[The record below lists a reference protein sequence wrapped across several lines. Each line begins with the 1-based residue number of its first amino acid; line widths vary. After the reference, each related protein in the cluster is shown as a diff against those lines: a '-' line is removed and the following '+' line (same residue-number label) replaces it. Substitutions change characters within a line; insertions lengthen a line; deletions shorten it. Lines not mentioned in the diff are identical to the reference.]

1 MADKSTVQVTFK
13 VNADGS
19 LQQVGKAADK
29 TAKSMDKATT
39 STTNYNRAARGVANL
54 QQNQTKAFAATA
66 RGTSG
71 LVAAYATLMA
81 HVFALTAA
89 FGALQRASALVQLEQ
104 GLIAVGNAA
113 GQNLPY
119 VARELQAIT
128 GHAVTLQEAMEGT
141 ALAMSAGFGINQLKE
156 LTKVARGA
164 SIALGRNMGDAL
176 TRLVKGTAK
185 LEPEILDELGI
196 MVRLDKASQDYAA
209 SLGKTITQLTRF
221 EKQQAFLNATIDQ
234 GQKKFSVVIDSIDP
248 DPYSQLSSAFQDLVK
263 DMTTLMNKG
272 LIPVIKFLSSSKF
285 AMTGAIILF
294 ASSITKMLLPALGEM
309 SAANRTA
316 AAVASQSATNAAG
329 KMEKK
334 YLGAVRKVK
343 GAFKTVPASVKA
355 VEAQFV
361 SGGLSVQQYKVHLNN
376 LKKSEK
382 LRSVALKRYSG
393 EQYIQKKRELNDIR
407 LLIAETQKLL
417 VVESQRGGA
426 GAGVKSARQVGRMAK
441 RQSIY
446 QDKIGESSLFGGL
459 AVAAK
464 GSKAQF
470 KEIGKGGKG
479 LKKLTLGFSAA
490 TKSAGLFGS
499 ALLRFVPIIGWAFT
513 AFSLLSPLLGGMFKQ
528 GAVAKAANEVTDSFD
543 SFYRVAAQLNTE
555 LEKTE
560 SIMDRENKMLAVRVG
575 LLQQVSAGVSKIF
588 EADEKQR
595 EEELAKALKATN
607 AARANAE
614 RKTSGHAGRN
624 AKEGAI
630 AAEKAYQ
637 EALKASTK
645 VGSDAA
651 GATIDQAIAMIKASG
666 NTKVF
671 TNELEKLE
679 VLRNKYKDKDVD
691 KKQFLDEVDAITE
704 PARKLKAEQES
715 AAEATIK
722 LEQSVKSFTEK
733 AKGQFGEL
741 FVNTNT
747 LYNSL
752 VNIEKAVTSGTATKD
767 FIPITPEQI
776 KQVERLGKALKVAV
790 DPKDYVGSLKKIGE
804 QIAKNNVLASTS
816 EKTAQRLTHQAKR
829 LNGFAKNTSGVMAL
843 QLLIEQDILS
853 TKIAGLNATL
863 ENMLAEEGINSA
875 SDRVLKTK
883 AEIKKL
889 EDQILSSKQME
900 EKIAAAQ
907 INHTLDML
915 KMQEKLLRLSKERRN
930 TERDIEMLQYRIAAA
945 KAGQEV
951 SDFAKVGILQ
961 KRLADAESAQTQIVA
976 NSIAS
981 AQSASD
987 QRLGK
992 LQDNRKTAL
1001 DALDK
1006 VDAPKARQR
1015 LRPEL
1020 GKNLN
1025 TEGEINEVVVESDNS
1040 AQVGFY
1046 KKQKTL
1052 AARINA
1058 EYDAK
1063 EKAEK
1068 ANLAEEKIKIETDN
1082 AARILSIKADL
1093 FEAESRLEREMLE
1106 KRKVGMNALAQM
1118 QMTTA
1123 LKNRDEQA
1131 KLILSLDAIK
1141 DMEFENE
1148 QARVE
1153 AEDAVKG
1160 QFYRNIAANAKEAFA
1175 AIGEEMSKFGGAD
1188 GVYAGAVMTGIG
1200 QVTEGLTMSFTAF
1213 TDKSLSGM
1221 DKLNAGLSGL
1231 SSITSAYAAIT
1242 QAATDKAVA
1251 NLDKKIQA
1259 ERKSDGKS
1267 KESVSKIKALEAEKL
1282 AEQRKGFEKQKKA
1295 QKAAAI
1301 IAAAQGA
1308 IQAFTS
1314 LSPIPL
1320 VGPALGAAAAAAA
1333 IKMGKDQVD
1342 TINATSFEGGGD
1354 LGSISSITVGQKSNT
1369 VDLAQSSNQAG
1380 ELEYLRGGR
1389 GIGGPTD
1396 FQSAFSG
1403 YKHRAAGGP
1412 TGYVVGEQGPEL
1424 FIPQTPGEIMSA
1436 GQTNNNT
1443 APTNVTFS
1451 ISAIDASGV
1460 EEMLT
1465 EQRGNIINMIRDAAN
1480 ARGETFL
1487 ESVTENYL

>member
-29 TAKSMDKATT
+29 TAKSMDKATS

-104 GLIAVGNAA
+104 GLVAVGNAA

-119 VARELQAIT
+119 VAREIQAIT

-209 SLGKTITQLTRF
+209 SMGKTITQLTRF

-234 GQKKFSVVIDSIDP
+234 GAKKFSVVLDSIDP

-263 DMTTLMNKG
+263 DMTTLLNKG

-316 AAVASQSATNAAG
+316 AAVATQSATNAAG

-393 EQYIQKKRELNDIR
+393 EQHIQKKKELNDIR
-407 LLIAETQKLL
+407 QLIAETQKLL
-417 VVESQRGGA
+417 LVESQRGGA

-459 AVAAK
+459 AVAGRGA
-464 GSKAQF
+464 KAQF
-470 KEIGKGGKG
+470 KEIGKGEKG
-479 LKKLTLGFSAA
+479 LKKLKVAFSAA
-490 TKSAGLFGS
+490 SKSAGLFGS

-513 AFSLLSPLLGGMFKQ
+513 AFSLLSPLLGGMFKK
-528 GAVAKAANEVTDSFD
+528 GAVAKAADEVADSFD
-543 SFYRVAAQLNTE
+543 SFYRISAQLNTE

-575 LLQQVSAGVSKIF
+575 LLQQVSAGISKIF
-588 EADEKQR
+588 EADETAR
-595 EEELAKALKATN
+595 EEELEKALKRTN
-607 AARANAE
+607 AARARAE
-614 RKTSGHAGRN
+614 SVTGGHAGRN
-624 AKEGAI
+624 VKKAAI
-630 AAEKAYQ
+630 EAEKEYQ
-637 EALKASTK
+637 AALKASTK

-651 GATIDQAIAMIKASG
+651 KATIDQAIAMIKASG
-666 NTKVF
+666 NAKVF
-671 TNELEKLE
+671 TKELKELQD
-679 VLRNKYKDKDVD
+679 LRDSQKGDVD
-691 KKQFLDEVDAITE
+691 KKGFLDQVDAITE
-704 PARKLKAEQES
+704 PARKLKAEQE
-715 AAEATIK
+715 AATEATIK
-722 LEQSVKSFTEK
+722 LEQSVKSFSEK
-733 AKGQFGEL
+733 SKGQFGEL
-741 FVNTNT
+741 YVNANT
-747 LYNSL
+747 LLNSL
-752 VNIEKAVTSGTATKD
+752 VNIEKAVTAGTATKD
-767 FIPITPEQI
+767 FVPITPDQI
-776 KQVERLGKALKVAV
+776 KQVERLGKALKIAV

-804 QIAKNNVLASTS
+804 AIAKNNVLASTS

-829 LNGFAKNTSGVMAL
+829 LNGFAKNTSGVMGL
-843 QLLIEQDILS
+843 QLVIEQEILN
-853 TKIAGLNATL
+853 TKIEGLNATL
-863 ENMLAEEGINSA
+863 QNMLAEEGIDSA

-883 AEIKKL
+883 ADIKKL
-889 EDQILSSKQME
+889 EDQILSNKQIE
-900 EKIAAAQ
+900 EKIAVAQ
-907 INHTLDML
+907 INHTLNML
-915 KMQEKLLRLSKERRN
+915 KMQEKLLRLSKERRS
-930 TERDIEMLQYRIAAA
+930 TERDIEMTQYRIAAA
-945 KAGQEV
+945 KAGIEV
-951 SDFAKVGILQ
+951 SEFAKIGILQ
-961 KRLADAESAQTQIVA
+961 KRLADAEAAQSQTAA
-976 NSIAS
+976 NKIAS
-981 AQSASD
+981 AEAES
-987 QRLGK
+987 K
-992 LQDNRKTAL
+992 LKLAKLKEERKTAL

-1006 VDAPKARQR
+1006 TPAPAVTQTMTVRRDIVDPKH
-1015 LRPEL
+1015 
-1020 GKNLN
+1020 G
-1025 TEGEINEVVVESDNS
+1025 TIDEVIAESDNS
-1040 AQVGFY
+1040 EQISFY
-1046 KKQKTL
+1046 KKQRTS
-1052 AARINA
+1052 AERINQ
-1058 EYDAK
+1058 EFNQK

-1068 ANLAEEKIKIETDN
+1068 ASLAEEKIKIETDY
-1082 AARILSIKADL
+1082 ALRVLSIKAEM
-1093 FEAESRLEREMLE
+1093 FEAERRLERQMLE
-1106 KRKVGMNALAQM
+1106 ERKVGMNALAQS
-1118 QMTTA
+1118 QMDTA
-1123 LKNRDEQA
+1123 QKNKENEA
-1131 KLILSLDAIK
+1131 KKTMDLDAIK
-1141 DMEFENE
+1141 KMTFESEEARTKME
-1148 QARVE
+1148 
-1153 AEDAVKG
+1153 DSVKG
-1160 QFYRNIAANAKEAFA
+1160 QYYRNMAANAKTAFA
-1175 AIGEEMSKFGGAD
+1175 DIGAEMSKFGGAD

-1200 QVTEGLTMSFTAF
+1200 QVTEGLTMSFQAF
-1213 TDKSLSGM
+1213 TDSSLSGTE
-1221 DKLNAGLSGL
+1221 KLNAGLSGL
-1231 SSITSAYAAIT
+1231 SSITSAYSAIT
-1242 QAATDKAVA
+1242 QAATDKAVG

-1259 ERKSDGKS
+1259 EKKSDGKS
-1267 KESVSKIKALEAEKL
+1267 KESLAKIKGLEAEKL
-1282 AEQRKGFEKQKKA
+1282 QEQKKGFEKQKKA
-1295 QKAAAI
+1295 QRAQAI
-1301 IAAAQGA
+1301 ISAAQGA
-1308 IQAFTS
+1308 ISAYTS
-1314 LSPIPL
+1314 LAVIPI
-1320 VGPALGAAAAAAA
+1320 VGPALGAVAAAAAL
-1333 IKMGKDQVD
+1333 KMGKDQVD

-1354 LGSISSITVGQKSNT
+1354 LGSISSITVGQRSNN
-1369 VDLAQSSNQAG
+1369 VDLAQNSNQAG
-1380 ELEYLRGGR
+1380 ELEYLRGGK
-1389 GIGGPTD
+1389 GVGGPTN

-1424 FIPQTPGEIMSA
+1424 FIPQTSGEIMSA
-1436 GQTNNNT
+1436 GETKNTT

-1451 ISAIDASGV
+1451 INAIDASGV